1 MITPNQSKQL
11 FLLKQLKDSNCLDI
25 VELLITEE
33 TREYG
38 NDTRSL
44 DVLKLVKELI
54 ELQA

>member
-25 VELLITEE
+25 VELLIQEE
-33 TREYG
+33 TLEYG